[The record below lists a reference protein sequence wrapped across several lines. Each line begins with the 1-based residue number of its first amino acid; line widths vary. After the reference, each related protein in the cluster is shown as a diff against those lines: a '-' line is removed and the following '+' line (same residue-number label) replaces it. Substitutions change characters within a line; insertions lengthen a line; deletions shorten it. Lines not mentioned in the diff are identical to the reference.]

1 VNRRLFGLVLLILA
15 FAPRAQAL
23 PLYASR
29 MGATCVTCHY
39 DPNGG
44 GIRNEFGFQYEKNRH
59 ALEEE
64 EKWAKFTVDP
74 KLTSWLQI
82 GFDTRV
88 LYVATHEGGTS
99 GLQASTFFPMQG
111 QVNFALT
118 PIDQLTL
125 VASHG
130 IVVQEPGFPSPYIAR
145 ELYALFRGM
154 PADLY
159 VKVGRF
165 RLPFGLRQDDH
176 TSFIRS
182 QPFLPYDA
190 QQDDAGIEVGSVGR
204 NWFAEGS
211 FTDGGVPSFASTAHA
226 QTFSAKVG
234 RASKAFQF
242 GASGYHR
249 AEQGTIPTSDRWG
262 LYASTTRGQFT
273 LLGEYAGGTSEGAA
287 LPTLNLHAAFAELDY
302 RASRGVDFLGK
313 FDYVDQTG
321 AVATSDRRYTLEC
334 DLNPMPFT
342 EIQLSYRYYNSSVS
356 VDTDEYLAML
366 YIPF

>member
-1 VNRRLFGLVLLILA
+1 VNRLATCLAALLVTA
-15 FAPRAQAL
+15 TAGSAQAL

-59 ALEEE
+59 AMEEE
-64 EKWAKFTVDP
+64 ERWAKFTVDP
-74 KLTSWLQI
+74 KITPWLQI

-88 LYVATHEGGTS
+88 MYVASHIEGVS
-99 GLQASTFFPMQG
+99 GVSTSTFFPMQG
-111 QVNFALT
+111 QLNFAVT
-118 PIDQLTL
+118 PIDELTL
-125 VASHG
+125 VASRG
-130 IVVQEPGFPSPYIAR
+130 LVVENPGFPSGYVAR

-159 VKVGRF
+159 IKVGRF

-182 QPFLPYDA
+182 TQFLPYNS

-204 NWFAEGS
+204 NWFAQGS
-211 FTDGGVPSFASTAHA
+211 FTDGGVPFAEKA

-234 RASKAFQF
+234 RASEAFQL
-242 GASGYHR
+242 GLSGYR
-249 AEQGTIPTSDRWG
+249 SGTTDANVYRWG
-262 LYASTTRGQFT
+262 LYASATRGKFT
-273 LLGEYAGGTSEGAA
+273 LLGEGAGGWNDPSG
-287 LPTLNLHAAFAELDY
+287 PTPGFNSRAAFAQLDY
-302 RASRGVDFLGK
+302 RHSRGVDLLGK
-313 FDYVDQTG
+313 FDYADQTNG
-321 AVATSDRRYTLEC
+321 IETNARRYTAEL

-342 EIQLSYRYYNSSVS
+342 EIQLSYRYYSYSGAP
-356 VDTDEYLAML
+356 DESDFLAML
-366 YIPF
+366 YVPF

>member
-1 VNRRLFGLVLLILA
+1 VTRRFIVPALLVLIS
-15 FAPRAQAL
+15 APSARAL

-29 MGATCVTCHY
+29 LGATCVTCHY

-44 GIRNEFGFQYEKNRH
+44 GIRNAFGFQYEKNRH

-64 EKWAKFTVDP
+64 DKWAKFTVDP
-74 KLTSWLQI
+74 KITSWLQI

-88 LYVATHEGGTS
+88 LYVASHTSGYS
-99 GLQASTFFPMQG
+99 GLQTSTFFPMQG
-111 QVNFALT
+111 QVNFAVT

-130 IVVQEPGFPSPYIAR
+130 IVVQSPGFPSPYIAR

-154 PADLY
+154 PENLY
-159 VKVGRF
+159 IKVGRF

-176 TSFIRS
+176 TSFIRTA
-182 QPFLPYDA
+182 QFLPYDS

-204 NWFAEGS
+204 NWFGEAS
-211 FTDGGVPSFASTAHA
+211 FTDGGEPFAEHA

-234 RASKAFQF
+234 RAAKAFQA

-249 AEQGTIPTSDRWG
+249 SAQGTVPTSDRWG
-262 LYASTTRGQFT
+262 LYLSSTRGQFT
-273 LLGEYAGGTSEGAA
+273 LLGECAGGTTDLVGPSS
-287 LPTLNLHAAFAELDY
+287 TVNLHAAFAELDY

-321 AVATSDRRYTLEC
+321 GVNTSDRRYTIEL

-342 EIQLSYRYYNSSVS
+342 EIQLSYRYYNYSASPS
-356 VDTDEYLAML
+356 MDEYLAML